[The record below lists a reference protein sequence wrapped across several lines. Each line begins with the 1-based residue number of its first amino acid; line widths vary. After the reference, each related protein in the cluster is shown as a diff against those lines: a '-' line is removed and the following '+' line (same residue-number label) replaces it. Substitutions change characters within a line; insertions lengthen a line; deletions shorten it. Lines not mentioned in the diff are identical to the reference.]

1 MRLWSIPGGP
11 AHCVEW
17 AFPRTATSPWNRSGG
32 ASSPTGFMRIESAVT
47 VAWALTY
54 SPPCPLRLNPAPGS
68 KEQILCLPMPHSH
81 LECGRLFAG
90 GRGQNALKFPS
101 PDMKWHTRLRKSID
115 RLGHNPPSERRQ
127 TPFSQLRR

>member
-1 MRLWSIPGGP
+1 VEPEWRRELSDRLHAYRVRRHGGVGVDLQSALP
-11 AHCVEW
+11 FEAE
-17 AFPRTATSPWNRSGG
+17 SGSGIEG
-32 ASSPTGFMRIESAVT
+32 ADT
-47 VAWALTY
+47 L
-54 SPPCPLRLNPAPGS
+54 
-68 KEQILCLPMPHSH
+68 LPMLHSH

-101 PDMKWHTRLRKSID
+101 PDMKWHTRLRKSIV

>member
-1 MRLWSIPGGP
+1 MVIPTEGKLAVEPEWRRELSDRLHAYRVRRHGG
-11 AHCVEW
+11 V
-17 AFPRTATSPWNRSGG
+17 GVDLQ
-32 ASSPTGFMRIESAVT
+32 SA
-47 VAWALTY
+47 
-54 SPPCPLRLNPAPGS
+54 CPLRLNPAPGS
-68 KEQILCLPMPHSH
+68 KEQILCPPMPHSH

-101 PDMKWHTRLRKSID
+101 PDMKWHTRLRKSIV

>member
-1 MRLWSIPGGP
+1 MVIPTEGKL
-11 AHCVEW
+11 AVEPEW
-17 AFPRTATSPWNRSGG
+17 RRELSDRFQQVMVDEYQDTNRPQYEILRELAG
-32 ASSPTGFMRIESAVT
+32 RHRNLAV
-47 VAWALTY
+47 V
-54 SPPCPLRLNPAPGS
+54 GE
-68 KEQILCLPMPHSH
+68 EQILCLPMPHSH

-101 PDMKWHTRLRKSID
+101 PDMKWHTRLRKSIV